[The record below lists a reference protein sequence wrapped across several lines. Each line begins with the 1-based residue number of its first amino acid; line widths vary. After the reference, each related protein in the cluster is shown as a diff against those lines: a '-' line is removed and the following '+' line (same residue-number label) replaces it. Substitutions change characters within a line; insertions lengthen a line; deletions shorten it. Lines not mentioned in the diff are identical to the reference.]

1 MCIRDSNENLYTLSL
16 EEIAARG
23 IGTLPQSL
31 KEAVEALK
39 ADPLFREK
47 LGAEIVDE
55 FILQKSMEWVEYS
68 RHVSDWEIQRY
79 TEFF

>member
-1 MCIRDSNENLYTLSL
+1 MPPPACNENLYSLGL

-23 IGTLPQSL
+23 IQTLPQSL
-31 KEAVEALK
+31 KEAIDALK
-39 ADPLFREK
+39 ADPLFAQK
-47 LGAEIVDE
+47 MGSEIVNE
-55 FILQKSMEWVEYS
+55 FIEQKSMEWVEYC

>member
-1 MCIRDSNENLYTLSL
+1 MCNENLYNLSL
-16 EEIAARG
+16 EDIAARG
-23 IGTLPQSL
+23 IKTLPQSL
-31 KEAVEALK
+31 KEAVDALQT
-39 ADPLFREK
+39 DPLFREV

-55 FILQKSMEWVEYS
+55 FIKLKRMEWVEYC